1 MGFAGP
7 GVFEEFWSP
16 SSCDERVGD
25 LYGGVE
31 SPIDEVGALCQGE
44 VTTFPTGGVGNVVA
58 VFVIDR
64 AWISEKPI
72 KRRLQNM
79 DIYVS

>member
-1 MGFAGP
+1 MGFAGS
-7 GVFEEFWSP
+7 GVFEEFRGP
-16 SSCDERVGD
+16 SSSDERVGD

-44 VTTFPTGGVGNVVA
+44 VTTFPTSGVGNVVV
-58 VFVIDR
+58 VFVIDGTR
-64 AWISEKPI
+64 ISEKPI

-79 DIYVS
+79 GYMRQ